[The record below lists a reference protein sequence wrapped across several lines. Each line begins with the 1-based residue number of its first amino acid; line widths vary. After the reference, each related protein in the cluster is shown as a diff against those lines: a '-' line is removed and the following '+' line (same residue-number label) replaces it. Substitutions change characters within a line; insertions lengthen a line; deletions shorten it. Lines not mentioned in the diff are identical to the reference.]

1 MNDLLAS
8 KRWKV
13 ERAWHWKR
21 RSHINVLETGTVT
34 SLAHELVSK
43 QPDTRHNVL
52 VDSTVAQGSIAKG
65 RSSAVSLKPSLKKL
79 STYQIAGGLQ
89 LGLSFAPTRGMPAD
103 HPTRDNPMPDPCH
116 YSLIPS
122 LRAFDWQAIHHQKL
136 PRYLANWVRLSLLM
150 CLINLPPGVEACQ
163 SGGVPREEISGFNLF
178 LPSTLDFLLL
188 LYRGFSSVLGSS
200 LPLFLRFPSQ
210 IINVISA
217 WTFFVDQLCLFC
229 RSSCFHGLSIFGCFL
244 SLLLLLGLCSSLSVV
259 GSKGSPRIGF
269 PRVALL
275 AMVCVD
281 TVGAPLAPISTADE
295 ARAAARAGIR
305 LASDRVIRQETRS
318 TRYELLDLFG
328 KWLFEEHQIELN
340 QLLQSK
346 PVDAEFLANILASY
360 GRDMHRAGRAYGK
373 YAETINALA
382 MMKPIVKRQLT
393 SAWDVAFAWLQD
405 EPQDHHPAMP
415 ATVLLSIVSLSLLWG
430 WATEAALF
438 SLCWAGILRV
448 GEVIG
453 ARRADLVLPS
463 DGPPGCKCLWLR
475 IKEPKTRGRGARHQA
490 AKVDAADLVALI
502 SGVFGSF
509 ESDQLLWGFSAQTLR
524 KRLLKLLAVIGL
536 PTTKTS
542 SSRPYELSSLRPGGA
557 TFLLNLTENPDL
569 VRRRGRWASIK
580 VMEIYL
586 QEVAVATGVN
596 KLDAEVREKIKRLSD
611 AFPEILQQSLKF
623 LRCAIPC
630 KAWYVLFQHHQ
641 GQEDWGKMQ

>member
-1 MNDLLAS
+1 M
-8 KRWKV
+8 
-13 ERAWHWKR
+13 
-21 RSHINVLETGTVT
+21 
-34 SLAHELVSK
+34 
-43 QPDTRHNVL
+43 
-52 VDSTVAQGSIAKG
+52 
-65 RSSAVSLKPSLKKL
+65 
-79 STYQIAGGLQ
+79 
-89 LGLSFAPTRGMPAD
+89 
-103 HPTRDNPMPDPCH
+103 
-116 YSLIPS
+116 
-122 LRAFDWQAIHHQKL
+122 
-136 PRYLANWVRLSLLM
+136 
-150 CLINLPPGVEACQ
+150 
-163 SGGVPREEISGFNLF
+163 
-178 LPSTLDFLLL
+178 
-188 LYRGFSSVLGSS
+188 
-200 LPLFLRFPSQ
+200 
-210 IINVISA
+210 
-217 WTFFVDQLCLFC
+217 
-229 RSSCFHGLSIFGCFL
+229 
-244 SLLLLLGLCSSLSVV
+244 SVV

-281 TVGAPLAPISTADE
+281 RVGAPLVPISTADE

-346 PVDAEFLANILASY
+346 PVDAEFLANLLATY

-382 MMKPIVKRQLT
+382 MMKPIIKRQLT

-438 SLCWAGILRV
+438 ALCWAGILRV

-490 AKVDAADLVALI
+490 AKVDAEDLVALI

-542 SSRPYELSSLRPGGA
+542 SSTPYELSSLRPGGA